1 MVPVVVFKVS
11 RETVQQHPV
20 TKRNYH
26 HPEERSP
33 MDRKDSETVKLGP
46 FRRKRGRNTH
56 MNCKKPNSV
65 LK

>member
-1 MVPVVVFKVS
+1 MVPVIVFKVS
-11 RETVQQHPV
+11 RETAQQHPV
-20 TKRNYH
+20 MKRNHH

-33 MDRKDSETVKLGP
+33 KDQKDSKTVKLGH